1 MMALMLLTEV
11 KNCTFKPYSYIFVE
25 RFLYSDLCNYKSSVH
40 LQEDFPNISA

>member
-1 MMALMLLTEV
+1 MLLTEV